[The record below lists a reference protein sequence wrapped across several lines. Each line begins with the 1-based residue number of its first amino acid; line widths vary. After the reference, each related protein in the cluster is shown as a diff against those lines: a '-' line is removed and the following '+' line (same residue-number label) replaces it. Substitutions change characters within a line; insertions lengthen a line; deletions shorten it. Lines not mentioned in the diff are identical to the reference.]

1 LAHNFATGDMKR
13 AVSLQDAKGPKKFLA
28 SRGGGENTASG
39 GQNAS
44 WEASL
49 SGSAGAAA
57 NGRTSLNP
65 SHLPQ
70 SAAQVLFQNNRR
82 GSNGVIPGQQLPN
95 FPVPVSGSLRHGT
108 VGTTADGSISMVR
121 REPSE
126 LVSDASMA
134 GDLMHAGLGQH
145 GRISSR
151 QRSRIYDDPAVIAGY
166 NSVPLIDL
174 DRLPR
179 GGISLE
185 TQSIGRIQVCLNIE
199 STGVVDWLAATTV
212 IVINGILSS
221 LQFGIPPETIK
232 DSMQLGFG
240 VPQAY
245 IVPVERFS
253 REMGPALG
261 INLAEFEFPAY
272 FNYFVRQKR
281 CTLVVDSLDA
291 EHNIR
296 RVFGETLL
304 GPAQFRDH
312 AVPKPNE
319 DEDFDPSF
327 PVAARPNFYKEF
339 YHFRTAEKSTN
350 FDELNIDTLLEF
362 CHFKGSQQGRG
373 AATAHEKLGVPPSNA
388 ELLQTEESK
397 EEDTSDGTASRRHT
411 FLPHEGDRG
420 ESLEDSSRFCSVL
433 DDHHIGGSEDE
444 EEAAA
449 PVPLRRTMSDP
460 DLRKK
465 VTLDDLIRETIIPFS
480 PGVEVEG
487 KTSQDQPTKRMPRR
501 GSMDSTGSFMSRG
514 GRSRDGMSW
523 ASGASFMLASD
534 DEDDPSRNSWM
545 YSQAKWLGR
554 SKVCLNIRS
563 MCFRVTNCFF
573 NR

>member
-1 LAHNFATGDMKR
+1 MKR
-13 AVSLQDAKGPKKFLA
+13 AVSLEAKGPKKSLA
-28 SRGGGENTASG
+28 TCGASLGGSESAAG
-39 GQNAS
+39 GVQNAS
-44 WEASL
+44 WEASV
-49 SGSAGAAA
+49 AAS
-57 NGRTSLNP
+57 NGRASLNP

-82 GSNGVIPGQQLPN
+82 GSNGVIPGQRLPN
-95 FPVPVSGSLRHGT
+95 FPVPVKGSLRHGS
-108 VGTTADGSISMVR
+108 GTNVDGSISMNR
-121 REPSE
+121 REPSD

-134 GDLMHAGLGQH
+134 GDLMHTGQGQH
-145 GRISSR
+145 GRISGR

-179 GGISLE
+179 GGMSLD
-185 TQSIGRIQVCLNIE
+185 TKSIGRVQVCNDIE
-199 STGVVDWLAATTV
+199 ATGFVDWFAAS
-212 IVINGILSS
+212 IVIFTHGILSF

-312 AVPKPNE
+312 ASPKPNE
-319 DEDFDPSF
+319 DEDFDPTF

-350 FDELNIDTLLEF
+350 FEELNIDTLLEF
-362 CHFKGSQQGRG
+362 CHFKGSQQGKE
-373 AATAHEKLGVPPSNA
+373 AATAHEKLGVPPLNV
-388 ELLQTEESK
+388 ELPPTEESK
-397 EEDTSDGTASRRHT
+397 AEDTSDVATNRRHP
-411 FLPHEGDRG
+411 FLPQEG
-420 ESLEDSSRFCSVL
+420 ESLEDSSRFCSILV
-433 DDHHIGGSEDE
+433 DHHLGGGEDE
-444 EEAAA
+444 EEGAAQ
-449 PVPLRRTMSDP
+449 VPLRRTMSDP

-465 VTLDDLIRETIIPFS
+465 VTLDVLIRETTIPLS
-480 PGVEVEG
+480 PGNEAEG
-487 KTSQDQPTKRMPRR
+487 RNSQDQPTKRMPRR

-554 SKVCLNIRS
+554 SYVCLIIRS
-563 MCFRVTNCFF
+563 KCFRLTNCFF
-573 NR
+573 YR